1 LLRICFVAVYAA
13 VSVPALACRADAPE
27 TRAPTTT
34 PPTTSVETVVTKPAS
49 DSLRLELLL
58 PRSVRAGEPV
68 SISLRVENRTRHAID
83 LYLRGRTA
91 TFDVIVSRP
100 DGVVVWQRLEDE
112 IIPAIVG
119 LRALAPGERLELAT
133 VWNQQTKQRKP
144 VGPGEY
150 TARGLL
156 LVEGKPLEAPPLT
169 FAIVER

>member
-1 LLRICFVAVYAA
+1 MYAA
-13 VSVPALACRADAPE
+13 LSAPTLACRADAPE

-34 PPTTSVETVVTKPAS
+34 TPTTSVETVVTEPAS

-133 VWNQQTKQRKP
+133 VWDQQTKQRKP
-144 VGPGEY
+144 VGAGEY

-156 LVEGKPLEAPPLT
+156 LVEAKPLETPPVP
-169 FAIVER
+169 FVIVER